1 MGTGDFAVPPL
12 LALLESRHEVVVA
25 ISQPDRPSGRGL
37 KTIPTPVHSAAAARG
52 VPVWQPESLRDAP
65 ARDELMSYQP
75 ELVVVAAYGRIL
87 PSWVWTDPPL
97 GAINIHGSILP
108 RYRGAAPIQ
117 RAVINGDLDT
127 GVTIVK
133 VAPEVDTGEILLI
146 AKQPIE
152 ADDTAGDM
160 FGKLSLAG
168 AKLLLDA
175 LDLIESGRAVW
186 QPQPDGATQAPKI
199 AKTEA
204 RLNWAGDSIN
214 LKNLVRGLNPNPG
227 AHFMFEGRRIKVWRA
242 AARPLA
248 APATPGTIVEVTQA
262 GPVIAC
268 GSGAMILVELQPA
281 GRARLTG
288 AEFDRGYRPQPGA
301 VLE

>member
-1 MGTGDFAVPPL
+1 MGTGAFAVPPL
-12 LALLESRHEVVVA
+12 LALLESRHELVVA

-37 KTIPTPVHSAAAARG
+37 KMIPTPVHTAAAAGG
-52 VPVWQPESLRDAP
+52 VTVWQPESLRDQA
-65 ARDELMSYQP
+65 AQDRFMSYQP

-87 PSWVWTDPPL
+87 PSWAWTEPRF

-117 RAVINGDLDT
+117 RAVINGDTET

-133 VAPEVDTGEILLI
+133 VAPEVDTGETLLT
-146 AKQPIE
+146 ATLPIE

-160 FGKLSLAG
+160 FGKLSLVG
-168 AKLLLDA
+168 AELLLDA
-175 LDLIESGRAVW
+175 LDLIESGQAVW
-186 QPQPDGATQAPKI
+186 RPQSDGATYASKI
-199 AKTEA
+199 DKAEAK
-204 RLNWAGDSIN
+204 LNWAGDAIN

-227 AHFMFEGRRIKVWRA
+227 AYFMFAGGRIKVWRA

-248 APATPGTIVEVTQA
+248 EPATPGTIVELTAA

-268 GSGAMILVELQPA
+268 GSGALLLLELQPA

-288 AEFDRGYRPQPGA
+288 AEFNRGYRPRPGA
-301 VLE
+301 VVE